1 MKFRK
6 KHNLKTVQTILRPQ
20 NISHNYEYPN
30 LVARPSSET
39 ALSINEK
46 CQNFI
51 NTNNFDRTAVE
62 EAARRISDASG
73 VASLKSSGAQMSM
86 DSVSF
91 EGPIYRKSL
100 ESNPALSNYDVPR
113 LLDGGCYDVP
123 PIPVPVRIKKI
134 VEPALQS
141 IFSSAAC

>member
-1 MKFRK
+1 MASRK
-6 KHNLKTVQTILRPQ
+6 TSLSFSILASRFLK
-20 NISHNYEYPN
+20 IS
-30 LVARPSSET
+30 LVVVRRSRWPSSET

-51 NTNNFDRTAVE
+51 NTNNFDRTVVE